1 MERKL
6 KPKQQRR
13 LARHLRNVAK
23 DQQHKKEAWESGKL
37 IKPNHNNNA
46 YDKEYSDELGRRLV
60 ERIKN
65 AKELSQG
72 DNEFFISKFRLYKKK
87 CIEYILHYDMN
98 YPPTEDYN
106 KIKLLLETYWD
117 DRNNLINVII

>member
-46 YDKEYSDELGRRLV
+46 YEKDYSDEDLKILQTIITDQRDL
-60 ERIKN
+60 
-65 AKELSQG
+65 KEL
-72 DNEFFISKFRLYKKK
+72 YKHH
-87 CIEYILHYDMN
+87 IMFDYLVDMMCSL
-98 YPPTEDYN
+98 
-106 KIKLLLETYWD
+106 KI
-117 DRNNLINVII
+117 N

>member
-23 DQQHKKEAWESGKL
+23 DQQHKKDAWESGKL

-46 YDKEYSDELGRRLV
+46 YDKDYSDELGLRLV
-60 ERIKN
+60 ERIRSK
-65 AKELSQG
+65 KEESQG
-72 DNEFFISKFRLYKKK
+72 DNETFIAKFRIYKKK
-87 CIEYILHYDMN
+87 CIEYILHYDMSN
-98 YPPTEDYN
+98 PPTKEYN
-106 KIKLLLETYWD
+106 KIKHILEVYWD
-117 DRNNLINVII
+117 DREHLIDVEI